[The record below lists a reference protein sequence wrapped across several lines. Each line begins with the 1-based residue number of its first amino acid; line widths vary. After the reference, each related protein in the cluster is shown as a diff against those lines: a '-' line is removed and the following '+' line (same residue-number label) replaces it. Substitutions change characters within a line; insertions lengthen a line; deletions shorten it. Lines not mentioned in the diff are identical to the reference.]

1 MKKFNILF
9 FSSGRSDYDLIK
21 PIINEFKKFNYLNS
35 YLILTGSHLS
45 KQHGQTFKNIDQ
57 KLVKKLFKINIKSD
71 YIDYENFNLSFILA
85 QKNLK
90 NFLKR
95 KNLRFS
101 HILGDRYEALNFWS

>member
-71 YIDYENFNLSFILA
+71 YINYENFNLSLFST
-85 QKNLK
+85 K
-90 NFLKR
+90 NFEKFFKKKKFDLAI
-95 KNLRFS
+95 
-101 HILGDRYEALNFWS
+101 ILGR

>member
-21 PIINEFKKFNYLNS
+21 PVIDKLKKFNHFNS

-57 KLVKKLFKINIKSD
+57 KLVKRLFKIDIKSD
-71 YIDYENFNLSFILA
+71 YINYENFNLSFILA
-85 QKNLK
+85 QKK
-90 NFLKR
+90 FEKFLK
-95 KNLRFS
+95 KKKFDLAV
-101 HILGDRYEALNFWS
+101 I